1 MRTAISKDFL
11 SAIEDTCEKYRR
23 SYPSKPIVKLWDII
37 TAPLSVSQHS
47 NISSIENKILATAMT
62 CKNNIEVKWCIASV
76 HRVIPMH
83 ENDMSSEE
91 DSTMGCF
98 NSSNLI
104 NSLFSKEA
112 FKTDLIDNSPQFQI
126 IYLQNLLLRSSL
138 HSGEQNA
145 QEYKKHSKKCLE
157 DYAKRFL
164 KIHERLSYSSRCYLQ
179 LVLWG
184 RSRSTIIVLTESAM
198 PARRIVERSTPQ
210 STRICLPSPY
220 VLQKCVE
227 HFQ

>member
-138 HSGEQNA
+138 HSGEQNV

-179 LVLWG
+179 LEYACHLHMFCKSVLSIFNKDNG
-184 RSRSTIIVLTESAM
+184 LSRLRYA
-198 PARRIVERSTPQ
+198 
-210 STRICLPSPY
+210 
-220 VLQKCVE
+220 
-227 HFQ
+227 